1 MTCNFFPIASLKHH
15 EHKLAFHQ
23 ISSICSKTLGFSIPT
38 WFLGYPPI
46 RCFSGLTAW
55 LQILGGRF
63 SQLIFD
69 VETLWR
75 WNLARYPWLSCGERQ
90 GWHLTSKT
98 HRDSRIG
105 SAWWFGSWSS
115 QPFEQKL
122 VKIGK
127 LPHLL
132 GWKPSVICDETG
144 YDLPKISWAPPI
156 KWTYFKPS
164 NVKTEYTIMLV
175 RQLWLVLRV
184 SKIDGN
190 E

>member
-1 MTCNFFPIASLKHH
+1 MTCHFFKIASLKHH

-46 RCFSGLTAW
+46 RYITAW
-55 LQILGGRF
+55 LHILAGRF
-63 SQLIFD
+63 SQLI
-69 VETLWR
+69 WR
-75 WNLARYPWLSCGERQ
+75 WNLAGYPWLSCGERQ

-98 HRDSRIG
+98 HRDSKIG
-105 SAWWFGSWSS
+105 SAWWFRSWLD

-127 LPHLL
+127 LAQLL

-144 YDLPKISWAPPI
+144 YDLPKISWAPPNN
-156 KWTYFKPS
+156 WTYVKPS
-164 NVKTEYTIMLV
+164 NVKTKYTIML
-175 RQLWLVLRV
+175 
-184 SKIDGN
+184 GN
-190 E
+190 CGSF